1 MVCYYYANDRSLFD
15 SVGLTAS
22 CFGIGATMSNFL
34 GQVAVQYLGHVASLV
49 GSFALS
55 FVSLGIFGMFMPETL
70 GRRNENGININNIL
84 ESNFYLC
91 GGSVGW

>member
-1 MVCYYYANDRSLFD
+1 M
-15 SVGLTAS
+15 GLTGS

-84 ESNFYLC
+84 AGFDEGTSGDFTRMKGPGFC
-91 GGSVGW
+91 